1 MLIFLTTSTDKFKQ
15 LFVNIL
21 QCQETMSR
29 NFVRTVKTTIC
40 KFPLDKSIFGYLFG
54 VNNRRLVAGRKSYLS
69 KNLSG
74 KFGISKNETF
84 PDKSLSHRSIIIP
97 SIAMGVSEI
106 SNLLEGDD
114 VLHTIDSLRL
124 AGVHIEK
131 QSEKWLVYGKGL
143 NSLLEPT
150 THLYLGNSGTSTRL
164 LAGLFAPYA
173 FQSFFTGDASL
184 SKRPMKRLFK
194 PLEQMGVRF
203 NATLGGT
210 PPFSMEGGNIMPIHY
225 EMEVASAQVKSAI
238 ILAACQIQGKTTIIE
253 KVRTRNH
260 TENML
265 KGCGGEIFVEN
276 TQNGDIITINGG
288 RQLLPMNITIPN
300 DPSSASF
307 LVATAVLCEGSNI
320 TVENVCVNKTRTGF
334 FHALIQMGA
343 NLEFTNKRTICGE
356 EIADISAQYSPN
368 LKGIELSG
376 ENSASMIDEYP
387 ILFVICAFANGVSV
401 LHGLEELTAK
411 ESNRLKIMEENLLK
425 IGVQC
430 KANYEDFSIQIV
442 GNPQLN
448 PKCNEELP
456 TQMDH
461 RIAMSC
467 FIAGLKSESGIAID
481 DDSYIKTSF
490 PNFLDIMKKL
500 NAKFN

>member
-1 MLIFLTTSTDKFKQ
+1 
-15 LFVNIL
+15 
-21 QCQETMSR
+21 MSEL
-29 NFVRTVKTTIC
+29 VKKPLTTIC
-40 KFPLDKSIFGYLFG
+40 KFSLDKSIFGCLFG
-54 VNNRRLVAGRKSYLS
+54 INNRRLVAGRKSFLS
-69 KNLSG
+69 RNLSG
-74 KFGISKNETF
+74 KFGILKHETF

-114 VLHTIDSLRL
+114 VLHTIDSLRM

-131 QSEKWLVYGKGL
+131 ESEKWLVYGKGL
-143 NSLLEPT
+143 NSLLEPK

-164 LAGLFAPYA
+164 LAGLFSPYG

-194 PLEQMGVRF
+194 PLEKMGVNF
-203 NATLGGT
+203 NSATGGT

-238 ILAACQIQGKTTIIE
+238 ILAACQIQGRTTILE

-265 KGCGGEIFVEN
+265 QGCGGDISVNE
-276 TQNGDIITINGG
+276 TKNGDFITINGG
-288 RQLLPMNITIPN
+288 KQLLPMNITIPN
-300 DPSSASF
+300 DPSSAAF
-307 LVATAVLCEGSNI
+307 LIATAVLCEGSNV
-320 TVENVCVNKTRTGF
+320 TVENICINKTRAGF
-334 FHALIQMGA
+334 FDALIQMGA

-356 EIADISAQYSPN
+356 EIADITAQYSPQ
-368 LKGIELSG
+368 LKGITLSG

-387 ILFVICAFANGVSV
+387 ILFVVCAFANGKSN
-401 LHGLEELTAK
+401 LFGLEELTAK
-411 ESNRLKIMEENLLK
+411 ESNRLKIMEENLVK

-430 KANYEDFSIQIV
+430 KANYEDFSIEIA
-442 GNPQLN
+442 GNPLLN
-448 PKCNEELP
+448 PKCEEELP
-456 TQMDH
+456 THMDH

-467 FIAGLKSESGIAID
+467 FISGLKSQTGITID

-490 PNFLDIMKKL
+490 PNFLDIMTKL
-500 NAKFN
+500 NAQFN

>member
-1 MLIFLTTSTDKFKQ
+1 
-15 LFVNIL
+15 
-21 QCQETMSR
+21 
-29 NFVRTVKTTIC
+29 
-40 KFPLDKSIFGYLFG
+40 
-54 VNNRRLVAGRKSYLS
+54 
-69 KNLSG
+69 
-74 KFGISKNETF
+74 
-84 PDKSLSHRSIIIP
+84 
-97 SIAMGVSEI
+97 
-106 SNLLEGDD
+106 
-114 VLHTIDSLRL
+114 
-124 AGVHIEK
+124 
-131 QSEKWLVYGKGL
+131 
-143 NSLLEPT
+143 
-150 THLYLGNSGTSTRL
+150 L

-210 PPFSMEGGNIMPIHY
+210 PPFSMNGGDLMPINY

-238 ILAACQIQGKTTIIE
+238 ILAACQIQGITTILE

-265 KGCGGEIFVEN
+265 QGCGGDISVES
-276 TQNGDIITINGG
+276 TANGDLITINGG
-288 RQLLPMNITIPN
+288 KELLPMNITIPN
-300 DPSSASF
+300 DPSSAAF
-307 LVATAVLCEGSNI
+307 LIATAVLCEGSGVV
-320 TVENVCVNKTRTGF
+320 VESVCVNGTRTGF
-334 FHALIQMGA
+334 FDALIQMGA
-343 NLEFTNKRTICGE
+343 NLEFTNKRTVCGE

-387 ILFVICAFANGVSV
+387 ILFVVCAFANGISNI
-401 LHGLEELTAK
+401 HGLEELTAK
-411 ESNRLKIMEENLLK
+411 ESNRLKAMEENLLK

-430 KANYEDFSIQIV
+430 KANYEDFSIEII
-442 GNPQLN
+442 GNPNLN
-448 PKCNEELP
+448 PKCNQKLL

-467 FIAGLKSESGIAID
+467 FIAGLKSESGITID

-490 PNFLDIMKKL
+490 PNFLDIMTKL

>member
-1 MLIFLTTSTDKFKQ
+1 M
-15 LFVNIL
+15 
-21 QCQETMSR
+21 
-29 NFVRTVKTTIC
+29 
-40 KFPLDKSIFGYLFG
+40 
-54 VNNRRLVAGRKSYLS
+54 AGRTSYLS
-69 KNLSG
+69 RNLSG

-131 QSEKWLVYGKGL
+131 QSEKWIVYGKGL
-143 NSLLEPT
+143 NSLLAPK

-164 LAGLFAPYA
+164 LAGLFAPYH
-173 FQSFFTGDASL
+173 FNTFFTGDASL

-194 PLEQMGVRF
+194 PLEQMGVKF
-203 NATLGGT
+203 NSNEKGT
-210 PPFSMEGGNIMPIHY
+210 PPFSMQGGNIMPINY

-238 ILAACQIQGKTTIIE
+238 ILAACQIQGRTTILE
-253 KVRTRNH
+253 KVKTRNH

-265 KGCGGEIFVEN
+265 QGCGGDISVEKVEN
-276 TQNGDIITINGG
+276 GDLITINGG
-288 RQLLPMNITIPN
+288 KQLLPMNITIPN

-307 LVATAVLCEGSNI
+307 LIATAVLCEGSGVV
-320 TVENVCVNKTRTGF
+320 VENVCVNKTRTGF
-334 FHALIQMGA
+334 FDALIEMGA
-343 NLEFTNKRTICGE
+343 NIEFTNKRTVCGE

-387 ILFVICAFANGVSV
+387 ILFVVCAFASGASV
-401 LHGLEELTAK
+401 LSGLEELTTK

-430 KANYEDFSIQIV
+430 KANYEDFSIEII
-442 GNPQLN
+442 GNPNLN
-448 PKCNEELP
+448 PKCNQELP

-467 FIAGLKSESGIAID
+467 FIAGLKSESGITID

-490 PNFLDIMKKL
+490 PNFLDIMTKL

>member
-1 MLIFLTTSTDKFKQ
+1 MAG
-15 LFVNIL
+15 
-21 QCQETMSR
+21 
-29 NFVRTVKTTIC
+29 KT
-40 KFPLDKSIFGYLFG
+40 
-54 VNNRRLVAGRKSYLS
+54 SYLS
-69 KNLSG
+69 RNLSG

-131 QSEKWLVYGKGL
+131 LSEKWIVYGKGL
-143 NSLLEPT
+143 NSLLAPT

-164 LAGLFAPYA
+164 LAGLFAPHH
-173 FQSFFTGDASL
+173 FNTFFTGDASL

-203 NATLGGT
+203 SSNEKGN
-210 PPFSMEGGNIMPIHY
+210 PPFSMEGGNIMPINY

-238 ILAACQIQGKTTIIE
+238 ILAACQIQGRTTILE
-253 KVRTRNH
+253 KVKTRNH

-265 KGCGGEIFVEN
+265 QGCGGDISVES
-276 TQNGDIITINGG
+276 TENGDLITINGG
-288 RQLLPMNITIPN
+288 KQLSPLNITIPN
-300 DPSSASF
+300 DPSSAAF
-307 LVATAVLCEGSNI
+307 LIATAVLCEGSNI

-334 FHALIQMGA
+334 FDALIEMGA

-356 EIADISAQYSPN
+356 EIADITAQYSPQ
-368 LKGIELSG
+368 LKGITLSG

-387 ILFVICAFANGVSV
+387 ILFVVCAFANGVSI
-401 LHGLEELTAK
+401 LSGLEELTGK

-430 KANYEDFSIQIV
+430 TANYEDFSMKII
-442 GNPQLN
+442 GNPNLN
-448 PKCNEELP
+448 PKCNQELP

-467 FIAGLKSESGIAID
+467 FIAGLKSESGITID

-490 PNFLDIMKKL
+490 PNFLDIMTKL

>member
-1 MLIFLTTSTDKFKQ
+1 MSERISYITTGLNGT
-15 LFVNIL
+15 
-21 QCQETMSR
+21 
-29 NFVRTVKTTIC
+29 
-40 KFPLDKSIFGYLFG
+40 FG
-54 VNNRRLVAGRKSYLS
+54 N
-69 KNLSG
+69 
-74 KFGISKNETF
+74 NETF

-131 QSEKWLVYGKGL
+131 ESKKWIVYGKGL
-143 NSLLEPT
+143 NSLLEPK

-164 LAGLFAPYA
+164 LAGLFAPYG

-194 PLEQMGVRF
+194 PLEQMGVKF
-203 NATLGGT
+203 NSATGGT
-210 PPFSMEGGNIMPIHY
+210 PPFAMEGGNIMPINY

-238 ILAACQIQGKTTIIE
+238 ILAACQIQGRTTILE

-265 KGCGGEIFVEN
+265 QGCGGDISVNE
-276 TQNGDIITINGG
+276 TKNGDVITINGG
-288 RQLLPMNITIPN
+288 KQLLPMSITIPN
-300 DPSSASF
+300 DPSSAAF
-307 LVATAVLCEGSNI
+307 LIATAVLCEGSKI
-320 TVENVCVNKTRTGF
+320 TVENVCINKTRTGF
-334 FHALIQMGA
+334 FDALIQMGA
-343 NLEFTNKRTICGE
+343 NLEFTNKKTICGE
-356 EIADISAQYSPN
+356 EVADINAQYSPN
-368 LKGIELSG
+368 LKSITLSG

-387 ILFVICAFANGVSV
+387 ILFVVCAFANGKSN
-401 LHGLEELTAK
+401 LFGLEELTAK

-430 KANYEDFSIQIV
+430 KANYEDFSIEIV
-442 GNPQLN
+442 GNPHFN
-448 PKCNEELP
+448 PQCNIPLA
-456 TQMDH
+456 THMDH

-467 FIAGLKSESGIAID
+467 FISGLKSTSGIKID

-490 PNFLDIMKKL
+490 PNFLTIMKKL